1 MGDTLR
7 ACAPSCESLLKQERL
22 ARSTFK
28 STPVH
33 TGLRRTTEMADGK
46 PKTKSGFGPQ
56 SFSNRRSAPS
66 YSIGK
71 APNHVTVPK
80 EFLSPE
86 HEKSVNAGLH
96 SPGPAVYD
104 SKSSLNEQVQSKKRT
119 APSFAFGT
127 ASRFRAPKGASS
139 SPGPGTY

>member
-1 MGDTLR
+1 MGQAT
-7 ACAPSCESLLKQERL
+7 Q
-22 ARSTFK
+22 
-28 STPVH
+28 H
-33 TGLRRTTEMADGK
+33 MADGTK
-46 PKTKSGFGPQ
+46 AKTKSGFGPQ
-56 SFSNRRSAPS
+56 SFSSKRSAPC

-104 SKSSLNEQVQSKKRT
+104 SKSSLQDQVQSKKRT

-127 ASRFRAPKGASS
+127 ASRFRTPKGGSMG
-139 SPGPGTY
+139 SPGPGTYSV

>member
-1 MGDTLR
+1 MGEVLNLEP
-7 ACAPSCESLLKQERL
+7 AMS
-22 ARSTFK
+22 
-28 STPVH
+28 
-33 TGLRRTTEMADGK
+33 DGK
-46 PKTKSGFGPQ
+46 AHVKSGFGPQ
-56 SFSNRRSAPS
+56 AFSNKRPAPS

-104 SKSSLNEQVQSKKRT
+104 YKSSLQDQVQSKKRT
-119 APSFAFGT
+119 APAYAFGG
-127 ASRFRAPKGASS
+127 AQRFRTPKGGAAGT
-139 SPGPGTY
+139 PGPGTYSI